1 MFASV
6 NPFAIITA
14 LSIFLIGCDVGQT
27 SKPYEFKDEQSPPAE
42 EALPERSKPLAATP
56 TRPSSSIRE
65 SGQNPDK
72 SFTEDKDNI
81 VRGIPRHAFPS
92 IQFPE

>member
-14 LSIFLIGCDVGQT
+14 LSIFLVGCDVGQT
-27 SKPYEFKDEQSPPAE
+27 SKPYEFKNEEPPPVE
-42 EALPERSKPLAATP
+42 EALPERSKPLTTTP
-56 TRPSSSIRE
+56 PRPSRSIRE

-72 SFTEDKDNI
+72 AFTEDRDNV

>member
-14 LSIFLIGCDVGQT
+14 LSIFLVGCDVGQT
-27 SKPYEFKDEQSPPAE
+27 SKPYEFKDEEPPPVE
-42 EALPERSKPLAATP
+42 EARPERSKPLSVTP
-56 TRPSSSIRE
+56 PRPSRSIRE
-65 SGQNPDK
+65 SGQNPNK
-72 SFTEDKDNI
+72 SFTEDKDNV

-92 IQFPE
+92 IHFPK

>member
-6 NPFAIITA
+6 NPFAIITT
-14 LSIFLIGCDVGQT
+14 LSIFLVACDVGQT
-27 SKPYEFKDEQSPPAE
+27 SKPYEFKDEQSPSTE

-56 TRPSSSIRE
+56 PRPSQPTRE
-65 SGQNPDK
+65 SRQNPNK

-81 VRGIPRHAFPS
+81 VRGIPRHSFPS

>member
-1 MFASV
+1 V
-6 NPFAIITA
+6 NPFAIITL
-14 LSIFLIGCDVGQT
+14 LSIFLVGCDVGQT
-27 SKPYEFKDEQSPPAE
+27 SKPYEFKDEQSPPVE
-42 EALPERSKPLAATP
+42 EAALPERSKPLAATP
-56 TRPSSSIRE
+56 TRPSRSIRE
-65 SGQNPDK
+65 SGQNPEK

>member
-1 MFASV
+1 M
-6 NPFAIITA
+6 NPFAIITL

-27 SKPYEFKDEQSPPAE
+27 SKPYEFKDEQSPSAE
-42 EALPERSKPLAATP
+42 EVLPERPKNLAVTP
-56 TRPSSSIRE
+56 PRPSRSIRE

>member
-1 MFASV
+1 MFAYV
-6 NPFAIITA
+6 NPFAIITL
-14 LSIFLIGCDVGQT
+14 LSIILVGCDVGQT
-27 SKPYEFKDEQSPPAE
+27 SKPYEFEDDEESPVE
-42 EALPERSKPLAATP
+42 EALIERPKSLTTAPP
-56 TRPSSSIRE
+56 RPSLPIRE

-81 VRGIPRHAFPS
+81 VRGMPRHAFPS

>member
-27 SKPYEFKDEQSPPAE
+27 SKPYEFKDEQSPPVE
-42 EALPERSKPLAATP
+42 EALTERPKPLAATP
-56 TRPSSSIRE
+56 PRPSRSIRE